1 MPAKILGS
9 MSMSS
14 HIKSSSGEPSS
25 DSAGIKVEEEKKES
39 KYSKEQCERVLAAL
53 KNPCPSKEEILWCLK
68 HIEGNLMLPK
78 PHIPSGILSIMHSGK
93 LSDQKKIVKLNKYI
107 KKFEYNFT
115 NESIHLSPANVKRLT
130 LLDLFDTAQR
140 VISKNLPIKCMEAVC
155 LGLYLTHDLKK
166 IIRVPLRFRSSDR
179 RGETF
184 WHIVLLVRVKKIYG
198 AIGISRHPDLGPKPL
213 IFKTVLSLLL
223 SYIQTYDS
231 IGHTLNFISLG
242 LNPTMNEVSNEEVHW
257 VVLKLNP
264 KKYLDSGTLQQK
276 LEFVL
281 ENFMEHLPKIKAA
294 IVGRGSWPRIDGLLY
309 KNGFIRFDP
318 I

>member
-1 MPAKILGS
+1 
-9 MSMSS
+9 MSLS
-14 HIKSSSGEPSS
+14 HIKSSLGEPKI
-25 DSAGIKVEEEKKES
+25 DLAVLNVEEETKEP
-39 KYSKEQCERVLAAL
+39 KYSREQCERVQAAL
-53 KNPCPSKEEILWCLK
+53 ENPNPCKEEILWCLK
-68 HIEGNLMLPK
+68 HIEGNLTLPK
-78 PHIPSGILSIMHSGK
+78 PRVPSPILPLMHTSK

-107 KKFEYNFT
+107 KKFKYNFT
-115 NESIHLSPANVKRLT
+115 SETIHLSPAHVKRLT

-155 LGLYLTHDLKK
+155 LGLYLTHDLQK
-166 IIRVPLRFRSSDR
+166 IIRVPLRFRSSDQ
-179 RGETF
+179 RGDTF
-184 WHIVLLVRVKKIYG
+184 WHIVLMVRVKKIYG
-198 AIGISRHPDLGPKPL
+198 AIGISRHPDLGAKPL
-213 IFKTVLSLLL
+213 IYKTVLSLLL

-264 KKYLDSGTLQQK
+264 KKYLDSGALQEK
-276 LEFVL
+276 LEYVL

-294 IVGRGSWPRIDGLLY
+294 IVGNGTWPRIDGLLY
-309 KNGFIRFDP
+309 KNGFFRFDP